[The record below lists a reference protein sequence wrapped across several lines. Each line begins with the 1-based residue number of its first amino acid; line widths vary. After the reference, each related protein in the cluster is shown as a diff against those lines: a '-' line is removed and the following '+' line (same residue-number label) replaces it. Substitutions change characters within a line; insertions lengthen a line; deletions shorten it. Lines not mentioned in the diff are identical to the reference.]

1 MGMEGAKIKNIV
13 IVILLLL
20 NVFLLFLMGGRRMED
35 IQSQETARL
44 RAIQIIQDSGV
55 TLDEAAVPREMTLA
69 SRHAVR
75 DLEREIGLATALL
88 GGPVTAQARGG
99 EVYRYYNHAGFVQY
113 HSTGEFT
120 AEFEDGYAPAEQ
132 GMEAEHAL
140 GILALLG
147 FDGDVV
153 EDTVAQGTGTVT
165 VRQKLEQTPVLSC
178 QASVNYDDGWL
189 VSITGGRRIFD
200 QVEKKVTGESS
211 ITVATALMRVYNG
224 LKDMGDVYNTI
235 EAITPAYIMSV
246 SLSGLAKL
254 TPVWYVST
262 DIGAYQLNTQTGQ
275 FSRISGFGGAVPMEA
290 EADSPAAVA
299 GE

>member
-55 TLDEAAVPREMTLA
+55 TLDEAIVPREMTLTA
-69 SRHAVR
+69 RQAVR
-75 DLEREIGLATALL
+75 DLEREISLATALL

-99 EVYRYYNHAGFVQY
+99 EVYRYYNEAGFVQL
-113 HSTGEFT
+113 HSSGEFT
-120 AEFEDGYAPAEQ
+120 AEFEAGYAPAEQ
-132 GMEAEHAL
+132 GTAAEHAL

-153 EDTVAQGTGTVT
+153 EDTVAQGTGTVA

-178 QASVNYDDGWL
+178 QASVNYDDGRL

-200 QVEKKVTGESS
+200 QVENVEGAPPL
-211 ITVATALMRVYNG
+211 TVATALMRLYNG
-224 LKDMGDVYNTI
+224 LKDMGDAYNEI
-235 EAITPAYIMSV
+235 EAITPAYTMSV
-246 SLSGLAKL
+246 SLSGPAQL

-262 DIGAYQLNTQTGQ
+262 DIGAYQLDTQTGQ
-275 FSRISGFGGAVPMEA
+275 LSRVSSFGGAVPVEA
-290 EADSPAAVA
+290 EADNPAAVA